1 MTRLDL
7 IDFDDFANIYLG
19 YHVYGIFEYPDYSRR
34 LVEKRA
40 SNASTVSV
48 PNSSDGGNGDRRVSD
63 LDDVGVDGV
72 SGWLNNTQPL
82 PHRASRSSSGLK
94 EQGS

>member
-19 YHVYGIFEYPDYSRR
+19 YHVYGIFEYPEFSRR
-34 LVEKRA
+34 HAAKRS

-48 PNSSDGGNGDRRVSD
+48 PNLSDGGNGDRRVSD
-63 LDDVGVDGV
+63 LDVVGVSDD
-72 SGWLNNTQPL
+72 
-82 PHRASRSSSGLK
+82 
-94 EQGS
+94 